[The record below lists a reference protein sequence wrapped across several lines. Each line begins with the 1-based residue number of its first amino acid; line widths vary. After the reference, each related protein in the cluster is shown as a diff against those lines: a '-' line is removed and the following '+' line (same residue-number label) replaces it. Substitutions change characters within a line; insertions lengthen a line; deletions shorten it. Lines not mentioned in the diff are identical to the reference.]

1 METKLYPHGKNPL
14 FPDDED
20 ITHKPEDIR
29 KHLDLSLKALNTDK
43 IEMFYL
49 RESLFVVDC
58 KLLLPL
64 TCLLQ
69 MVLTETLLTRTLFEL
84 STKSTRRESSIDL
97 ESP

>member
-49 RESLFVVDC
+49 RE
-58 KLLLPL
+58 
-64 TCLLQ
+64 
-69 MVLTETLLTRTLFEL
+69 
-84 STKSTRRESSIDL
+84 
-97 ESP
+97 